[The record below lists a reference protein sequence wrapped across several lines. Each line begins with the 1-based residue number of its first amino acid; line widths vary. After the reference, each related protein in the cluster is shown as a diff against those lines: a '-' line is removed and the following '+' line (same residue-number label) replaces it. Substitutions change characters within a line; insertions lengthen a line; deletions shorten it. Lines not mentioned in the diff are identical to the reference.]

1 LFQKRLL
8 GLLVG
13 TAIIAGCGGGG
24 VSAPAPIGQPSPAPS
39 SDRPNESGLQA
50 QYVGTLTENDTN
62 NLIGAS
68 PVSMITTSAATMSVT
83 VATSGTSSVFTS
95 TESDAGALSTLTTT
109 TTATIAYNAQ
119 ANGTTQLQASKVV
132 ATDSNGNTYETDYGP
147 GNGLLDVI
155 PEANGTF
162 ANTAQESYKESDV
175 GISSAVAAAGVN
187 CPSAGTPVTVS
198 TDREVNVDGSYTQ
211 CNGALSSAD
220 TWVDDVAI
228 EAGPLSTPVAPAFSG
243 SLVLNALAGGR
254 TFTFSAPA
262 AASIGYTY
270 YNGASHTTTPSTVPD
285 WIPAT
290 LTQPSVETDAIAT
303 GQALDPSCAT
313 TFGTVANKVT
323 QTIKTA
329 DAILGTLETKT
340 TATYDIFGPG
350 TVCTVVS
357 DTLETFYDFSDQ
369 EGGAPR
375 LYPSDSAT
383 VPAETIT
390 ISETLS
396 LSSTTPPAGKA
407 RAAASLGGSLVL
419 PRSIALAHVEHL
431 VRQKALQLRTAALR
445 SRGGISK

>member
-62 NLIGAS
+62 NLIGAT
-68 PVSMITTSAATMSVT
+68 PVPMITTSTATMSVT
-83 VATSGTSSVFTS
+83 VATSGTTSTFTS
-95 TESDAGALSTLTTT
+95 TESDAGPTSTVTTT
-109 TTATIAYNAQ
+109 TTATVAYNAE

-132 ATDSNGNTYETDYGP
+132 ATDSNGNTYETDFGP

-162 ANTAQESYKESDV
+162 ANNAQESYKESNP
-175 GISSAVAAAGVN
+175 GTSSAAAPLGVN
-187 CPSAGTPVTVS
+187 CPSAGSPTTVS
-198 TDREVNVDGSYTQ
+198 TDREVNTDGSYTQ
-211 CNGALSSAD
+211 CNGALTPVD
-220 TWVDDVAI
+220 TWVDNIAL
-228 EAGPLSTPVAPAFSG
+228 ETGPLTTPVGPAFG
-243 SLVLNALAGGR
+243 GTLTLNSLAGGR
-254 TFTFSAPA
+254 LFTFSPPA
-262 AASIGYTY
+262 AGSIGYTY
-270 YNGASHTTTPSTVPD
+270 YNGVSHTTAPSTVPD
-285 WIPAT
+285 WIPST
-290 LTQPSVETDAIAT
+290 LTQPSVETDTIAT
-303 GQALDPSCAT
+303 GQPLDPTCAT
-313 TFGTVANKVT
+313 TFGTVANKVA
-323 QTIKTA
+323 QTITIA

-340 TATYDIFGPG
+340 TATYDINGPG

-357 DTLETFYDFSDQ
+357 DTLENFYDFSDQ
-369 EGGAPR
+369 EGGVPR

-383 VPAETIT
+383 IPAETIT

-407 RAAASLGGSLVL
+407 RATASVGGSLLL
-419 PRSIALAHVEHL
+419 PRSIAMAHVAHL

-445 SRGGISK
+445 SRGGTAK